1 MDTTFFAV
9 VAICLIVIFILLQ
22 EKKMNIDEKIEE
34 LDRYIKYVESVL
46 KQKQDE
52 RFWLVAEKKQQE
64 DEKELV

>member
-1 MDTTFFAV
+1 MFNSYIYIITG
-9 VAICLIVIFILLQ
+9 
-22 EKKMNIDEKIEE
+22 EKMNIDEKIEE

-64 DEKELV
+64 A

>member
-1 MDTTFFAV
+1 MFNSYIYIITG
-9 VAICLIVIFILLQ
+9 
-22 EKKMNIDEKIEE
+22 EKMNIDEKIEE

>member
-1 MDTTFFAV
+1 MFNSYIYIITG
-9 VAICLIVIFILLQ
+9 
-22 EKKMNIDEKIEE
+22 EKMNLDEKIEE

-52 RFWLVAEKKQQE
+52 RFCLIAEKKQQE

>member
-1 MDTTFFAV
+1 MFNSYIYIITG
-9 VAICLIVIFILLQ
+9 
-22 EKKMNIDEKIEE
+22 EKMNLDEKIEE